1 MNEPS
6 SWDKTVM
13 KAWLMRNNEGP
24 RYHPPKA
31 GKIYRR
37 YMDNIERVE
46 AWHNLTRA
54 QWRRETNP
62 YKA

>member
-1 MNEPS
+1 MDEPS
-6 SWDKTVM
+6 KWDKVVM
-13 KAWLMRNNEGP
+13 KAWLMRNNVGP

-46 AWHNLTRA
+46 AWHNLTKDA
-54 QWRRETNP
+54 WWRQMRGV
-62 YKA
+62 K